1 MWYNNARFSLR
12 NNPKGLHM
20 IHYKSSKQQTL
31 EGFHTPFDAQLDK
44 NNRWVKL
51 ASAIPWDDLA
61 AGYYKTLSPKNGRK
75 SIDARIIIGSVI
87 LKHKL
92 KLSDEEVVEQ
102 IKENPYFQYFIGK
115 EGYEYKIPFVPSLFV
130 EIRKRMGND
139 VFADFQQA
147 IINEVEDLKLKI
159 AQQNKKVRAPKDNDD
174 DPPTQTTKG
183 TDDNSEEEITHQ
195 GKLIVDATVVEQ
207 AIRYPTDLGLL
218 NEAREKSE
226 KIIDILYKK
235 TQLKIKPRTY
245 RQIARSNYLSVVKQK
260 KPKYK
265 TIRKGIRQQLQYLHR
280 NINHI
285 HGLLDLLAKETNLP
299 LKYKHMRQLWIIK
312 HLIFQQDYMYRN
324 KIKRCD
330 DRIVSI
336 AQPHVRPIVRGKQNK
351 SVEFGS
357 KLNVSLTTDGI
368 SYVNHIGW
376 NNYNEGQDMEL
387 LVNDYKRQYGY
398 YPEAVVAD
406 PLYGSRKNRK
416 FLKGLQIRFAGKPLG
431 RPIKITTDNEAQ
443 QKQLKKQRK
452 EEYLMRIPIEGKF
465 GQGKSSYSLGYI
477 RAKTKATSESWIN
490 SIFLVMNLLVLYKF
504 FLSPKDIGQ
513 KVIKFLICN
522 VYLINKKSQIWHNSE
537 KSENSHFSF

>member
-1 MWYNNARFSLR
+1 
-12 NNPKGLHM
+12 M

-31 EGFHTPFDAQLDK
+31 EGFHTPFDTQLDK

-51 ASAIPWDDLA
+51 AAAIPWDELA
-61 AGYYKTLSPKNGRK
+61 VGYYKTLSPKNGRK

-92 KLSDEEVVEQ
+92 NLSDEEIVEQ
-102 IKENPYFQYFIGK
+102 IKENPYFQYFIGN

-130 EIRKRMGND
+130 EIRKRMGNE

-147 IINEVEDLKLKI
+147 IVDEVEELKLKVS
-159 AQQNKKVRAPKDNDD
+159 QKKKAAKKSKNNDD
-174 DPPTQTTKG
+174 EPPIQNINEKAEG
-183 TDDNSEEEITHQ
+183 KKEEKVTHQ
-195 GKLIVDATVVEQ
+195 GKLIIDATVVEQ

-218 NEAREKSE
+218 NEAREKTE

-235 TQLKIKPRTY
+235 SPLKIKPRTY
-245 RQIARSNYLSVVKQK
+245 REIARSNYLSIVKQK

-265 TIRKGIRQQLQYLHR
+265 TIRKGIRQQLQYLRR

-285 HGLLDLLAKETNLP
+285 HSLLDRLANEPSPP
-299 LKYKHMRQLWIIK
+299 LKYKHMRQLWVIK
-312 HLIFQQDYMYRN
+312 HLVLQQEHMYKN
-324 KIKRCD
+324 KVKRCD
-330 DRIVSI
+330 GRIVSI
-336 AQPHVRPIVRGKQNK
+336 HQPHVRPIIRGKQNK

-376 NNYNEGQDMEL
+376 NNSNEGKDMKL

-406 PLYGSRKNRK
+406 PLYGSRENRNY
-416 FLKGLQIRFAGKPLG
+416 LKGLKIRFAGKPLG
-431 RPIKITTDNEAQ
+431 RPVKITPKNNAE

-477 RAKTKATSESWIN
+477 KAKTKATSEAWIN
-490 SIFLVMNLLVLYKF
+490 SIFLVMNILVLYKIF
-504 FLSPKDIGQ
+504 YLPNKILTKIALFCKNLLFMKLKLNCQGLKCQ
-513 KVIKFLICN
+513 KSTELEMMNFN
-522 VYLINKKSQIWHNSE
+522 
-537 KSENSHFSF
+537 F

>member
-1 MWYNNARFSLR
+1 
-12 NNPKGLHM
+12 M

-31 EGFHTPFDAQLDK
+31 EGFSTPFDTQLDK

-51 ASAIPWDDLA
+51 AAAIPWDELA
-61 AGYYKTLSPKNGRK
+61 AGYYKALSPKNGRK

-102 IKENPYFQYFIGK
+102 IKENPYFQYFIGN

-130 EIRKRMGND
+130 EIRKRMGNET
-139 VFADFQQA
+139 FADFQQA
-147 IINEVEDLKLKI
+147 IVNEVEDLKLKI
-159 AQQNKKVRAPKDNDD
+159 TEKKKVTKKSKGNDD
-174 DPPTQTTKG
+174 EPPTQNEKETLENT
-183 TDDNSEEEITHQ
+183 EEEITHQ
-195 GKLIVDATVVEQ
+195 GKLIIDATVVEQ

-218 NEAREKSE
+218 NEAREKVE

-245 RQIARSNYLSVVKQK
+245 REIARSNYLSIVKQK

-265 TIRKGIRQQLQYLHR
+265 TIRKGIRQQLQYLRR

-285 HGLLDLLAKETNLP
+285 HGLLDMLLNETDPP

-312 HLIFQQDYMYRN
+312 HLISQQEHMYNN
-324 KIKRCD
+324 KVKRCD
-330 DRIVSI
+330 NRIVSI
-336 AQPHVRPIVRGKQNK
+336 HQPHVRPIIRGKQNK

-387 LVNDYKRQYGY
+387 LVNDYKRQHGY

-416 FLKGLQIRFAGKPLG
+416 FLKELEIRFAGKPLG
-431 RPIKITTDNEAQ
+431 RPVKITTENEAE

-477 RAKTKATSESWIN
+477 RAKTKATSEAWIN
-490 SIFLVMNLLVLYKF
+490 SIFLVMNIIVLYKYF
-504 FLSPKDIGQ
+504 HLPKNIVLKLIISLLN
-513 KVIKFLICN
+513 KVFILN
-522 VYLINKKSQIWHNSE
+522 YNSQNRYKSQIS
-537 KSENSHFSF
+537 KIKHFSF